1 MTSATKQ
8 PLRTSVAEARG
19 AFAPEG
25 RGIRVDQPSAR
36 PAETQPHE
44 DVVEFLLE
52 QYRDVMI
59 ELADR

>member
-19 AFAPEG
+19 AFTPG
-25 RGIRVDQPSAR
+25 GIRFDQPSAR

-59 ELADR
+59 KLADR